1 MSDRRRLRVV
11 GPDEK
16 PGDAEDGAWTVVLED
31 LGVARGYI
39 VEASAEMEACP
50 GPKAALASLM
60 VTLRAHIDE
69 CIRQADNARKAVG
82 P

>member
-11 GPDEK
+11 GDDDRADD
-16 PGDAEDGAWTVVLED
+16 PGSWVVVLED
-31 LGVARGYI
+31 LGVAKGYI
-39 VEASAEMEACP
+39 VEASAEMEQCP

-69 CIRQADNARKAVG
+69 CIRQADEARRRA